1 MIVLILFITAFGPVS
16 AQQYPDYFAVS
27 VGAEFFENSE
37 YKVFTRMDCID
48 PVYIHDG
55 NGNARDR
62 VLFRSGSMWAM
73 NGPKWIL
80 GSLENTDN
88 LECQKIAST
97 ADKEYESSSTSL
109 MSTGLTT
116 VVENWINIKESSGFF
131 FRVHKCWFKKLQ

>member
-55 NGNARDR
+55 NGNY
-62 VLFRSGSMWAM
+62 
-73 NGPKWIL
+73 NYNYI
-80 GSLENTDN
+80 
-88 LECQKIAST
+88 QQ
-97 ADKEYESSSTSL
+97 
-109 MSTGLTT
+109 
-116 VVENWINIKESSGFF
+116 
-131 FRVHKCWFKKLQ
+131 HLQLQLRLQQ